1 MSSFRKYSITF
12 ENKASS
18 FFNRR
23 SICSQCWYLITAS
36 HRPQKPDPERSY
48 IRWTI
53 QAVFFENK
61 ALLTPVANKSHAHHF
76 VLLYCAFWMTQRMTE
91 SKLNEDFWGDSQLEA
106 ENKAVDLTENKIYR
120 EKVTPIYYLGIYQL
134 RFKGNR
140 LCYRNHKADARLW
153 GSHIR
158 DYKNLCPLGCDAVW
172 SGSYGPRVTKT
183 RPPLP

>member
-76 VLLYCAFWMTQRMTE
+76 VLLHCAFWMTQCMTE
-91 SKLNEDFWGDSQLEA
+91 SKLNEDFWRDSQLEA

-120 EKVTPIYYLGIYQL
+120 EKSHANILSWNLPITLQGKSLMLQKSQSWCPTL
-134 RFKGNR
+134 R
-140 LCYRNHKADARLW
+140 
-153 GSHIR
+153 
-158 DYKNLCPLGCDAVW
+158 
-172 SGSYGPRVTKT
+172 
-183 RPPLP
+183 LPHPWL